1 MKDFCISKNLKRK
14 RLFVFSFIIGE
25 VFLFVSCSSHKV
37 VPPPMEYPKVNITVN
52 RYEYGIENIDE
63 TAKCDRNTLSAY
75 YDGLAVKYMFDQNCR
90 MYFEIENK
98 TNKSLIIDKAKSFVI
113 YNGYSVEL
121 FKNVRTGKVTT
132 YNDVQDAINS
142 VQTNESSVTMSIPP
156 YSKWKLP
163 IEETNIKMTNFPK
176 KVKYEIGSYPE
187 TVYSSENSIEFVIPY
202 TFDYTLV
209 KWKTSRNKLYNDNI
223 EVFKTPLYIDE
234 GMYLKRYSEER
245 GLVFMFLQDKDTK
258 EWYDVRDYNMRRRFL
273 EK

>member
-1 MKDFCISKNLKRK
+1 
-14 RLFVFSFIIGE
+14 
-25 VFLFVSCSSHKV
+25 
-37 VPPPMEYPKVNITVN
+37 
-52 RYEYGIENIDE
+52 
-63 TAKCDRNTLSAY
+63 
-75 YDGLAVKYMFDQNCR
+75 
-90 MYFEIENK
+90 
-98 TNKSLIIDKAKSFVI
+98 
-113 YNGYSVEL
+113 
-121 FKNVRTGKVTT
+121 
-132 YNDVQDAINS
+132 
-142 VQTNESSVTMSIPP
+142 
-156 YSKWKLP
+156 
-163 IEETNIKMTNFPK
+163 MTNFPK